1 MFRKFLRL
9 TFFFLQLT
17 VKALQFLL
25 LMTKFLAVLRLTVY
39 PIENLSLLSESL
51 EQAMAMQKPKIQDA
65 TNLT

>member
-1 MFRKFLRL
+1 
-9 TFFFLQLT
+9 
-17 VKALQFLL
+17 
-25 LMTKFLAVLRLTVY
+25 MTKFLAVLRLTVY

>member
-25 LMTKFLAVLRLTVY
+25 LMTKFLAVLLTVY